1 MTASDGRPGG
11 RQVISWALYDWA
23 NSAFATTVLA
33 GFFPLFFKKYWSSG
47 SDVTVSTFQLGVANA
62 AASLAVALLAPVL
75 GAIADRSGA
84 RKRYLLLFA
93 GMGIVMT
100 GCLALV
106 AQGQW
111 PFAIAIYMLALVGFS
126 GANVFYDALILDA
139 APHGR
144 IDRVSALGFALGYLG
159 GGVLFSANV
168 AMTLW
173 PGTFGLADATAAVK
187 LSFVS
192 VAVWWALFSLPL
204 LFFFR
209 EVPLS
214 ERVTGWA
221 AVKSGFVQIAG
232 TFHALRHM
240 RVVLVF
246 LFAYWL
252 YIDGVHTVIR
262 MAIDYGLA
270 IGLNANDLIVALLLT
285 QFIGF
290 PSAILFGRLSEGIG
304 AKPGIF
310 IGLGVYIFACV
321 WGYSMTESW
330 EFYVLAGVIGLVQ
343 GGVQALSRGLYAR
356 LIPANKSGEFFG
368 FYNMLGKFAAILGPL
383 IMGVVSVTTGNPRL
397 SILAII
403 VLFVA
408 GGGLLLAVNER
419 EGVEHAHALAR
430 I

>member
-1 MTASDGRPGG
+1 MTASHGRPGG

-33 GFFPLFFKKYWSSG
+33 GFFPLFFKRYWSSA
-47 SDVTVSTFQLGVANA
+47 SDVTVSTFQLGLANA
-62 AASLAVALLAPVL
+62 GASLVVAVLAPVL

-93 GMGIVMT
+93 AMGVVMT

-111 PFAIAIYMLALVGFS
+111 PLAIFIYLFALVGFS
-126 GANVFYDALILDA
+126 GGNIFYDALLLDA

-144 IDRVSALGFALGYLG
+144 IDRVSALGYALGYLG
-159 GGVLFSANV
+159 GGLLFAVNV

-173 PGTFGLADATAAVK
+173 PAAFGLADATVAVK
-187 LSFVS
+187 ISFLS
-192 VAVWWALFSLPL
+192 VALWWAVFSLPL
-204 LFFFR
+204 LLHFR

-214 ERVTGWA
+214 EPVTGLT
-221 AVKSGFVQIAG
+221 AVRAGLEQLAG
-232 TFHALRHM
+232 TFRMLRHM
-240 RVVLVF
+240 RVVF
-246 LFAYWL
+246 LFLLAYWL
-252 YIDGVHTVIR
+252 YIDGVYTVIR

-270 IGLNANDLIVALLLT
+270 IGLNANDLIAALLLT
-285 QFIGF
+285 QFVGF
-290 PSAILFGRLSEGIG
+290 PAAVVYGRLGELAGTKAAILV
-304 AKPGIF
+304 
-310 IGLGVYIFACV
+310 GLGAYIFACA
-321 WGYSMTESW
+321 WAYFMRESW
-330 EFYVLAGVIGLVQ
+330 EFFVLAVLIGLVQ
-343 GGVQALSRGLYAR
+343 GGVQALSRSLYAR

-383 IMGVVSVTTGNPRL
+383 LVGVASVSTGEPRL

-403 VLFVA
+403 VLLVI
-408 GGGLLLAVNER
+408 GGALLLAVNER

-430 I
+430 A

>member
-1 MTASDGRPGG
+1 MTTADGRPAH
-11 RQVISWALYDWA
+11 RQVVSWALYDWA

-33 GFFPLFFKKYWSSG
+33 GFFPLLFKKYWSAG
-47 SDVTVSTFQLGVANA
+47 SDVTTSTFQLGVANA
-62 AASLAVALLAPVL
+62 VASLVVAVLAPVL

-111 PFAIAIYMLALVGFS
+111 PYAVAIYVFAVVGFS
-126 GANVFYDALILDA
+126 GANVFYDALLLDA
-139 APHGR
+139 APHGQ
-144 IDRVSALGFALGYLG
+144 IDRVSAFGFALGYLG
-159 GGVLFSANV
+159 GGVLFSVNV

-173 PGTFGLADATAAVK
+173 PGSFGLANATAAVK
-187 LSFVS
+187 ISFLS

-204 LFFFR
+204 LLYFR

-214 ERVTGWA
+214 ERVAGWA
-221 AVKSGFVQIAG
+221 AVKSGFAQIAG
-232 TFHALRHM
+232 TFRALRHM
-240 RVVLVF
+240 RVVLMF
-246 LFAYWL
+246 LLAYWL

-262 MAIDYGLA
+262 MAVDYGLA

-290 PSAILFGRLSEGIG
+290 PAAVIFGRLAERIG
-304 AKPGIF
+304 AKAGILM
-310 IGLGVYIFACV
+310 GLVIYVFACI
-321 WGYSMTESW
+321 WAYSMRESW
-330 EFYVLAGVIGLVQ
+330 EFYGLAGIIGLVQ

-356 LIPANKSGEFFG
+356 LIPANKSGQFFG

-383 IMGVVSVTTGNPRL
+383 IMGVVSVSTGNPRL
-397 SILAII
+397 SILAIVI
-403 VLFVA
+403 LFVA
-408 GGGLLLAVNER
+408 GGGLLIAVNER
-419 EGVEHAHALAR
+419 DGVEHAHALTRA
-430 I
+430 

>member
-1 MTASDGRPGG
+1 MTSSDGRPGG

-33 GFFPLFFKKYWSSG
+33 GFFPLFFKKYWSAG

-62 AASLAVALLAPVL
+62 VASLVVALLAPVL

-93 GMGIVMT
+93 GMGVVMT

-106 AQGQW
+106 AEGQW
-111 PFAIAIYMLALVGFS
+111 PVAVAIYMFALVGFS
-126 GANVFYDALILDA
+126 GSNVFYDALLLDA

-159 GGVLFSANV
+159 GGVLFSFNV
-168 AMTLW
+168 ALTLW
-173 PGTFGLADATAAVK
+173 PGTFGLPDATAAVK
-187 LSFVS
+187 VSFLS
-192 VAVWWALFSLPL
+192 VAIWWALFSLPL
-204 LFFFR
+204 LIYFR

-214 ERVTGWA
+214 ERVGGWA
-221 AVKSGFVQIAG
+221 AVISGFSQLAG
-232 TFHALRHM
+232 TFRALRHM
-240 RVVLVF
+240 RVVFVF
-246 LFAYWL
+246 LLAYWL

-262 MAIDYGLA
+262 MAVDYGLA
-270 IGLNANDLIVALLLT
+270 IGFDANDLIVALLLT

-290 PSAILFGRLSEGIG
+290 PAALIFGRLGERTG
-304 AKPGIF
+304 AKTAILM
-310 IGLGVYIFACV
+310 GLGVYIFACV
-321 WGYSMTESW
+321 WAYSMREAW

-343 GGVQALSRGLYAR
+343 GGVQALSRALYAR

-383 IMGVVSVTTGNPRL
+383 IIGVVSVTTGDPRL
-397 SILAII
+397 SILAVI

-408 GGGLLLAVNER
+408 GGALLLAVNER
-419 EGVEHAHALAR
+419 DGVEHAHALAR
-430 I
+430 V

>member
-106 AQGQW
+106 AEGQW
-111 PFAIAIYMLALVGFS
+111 PFAIAIYMFALVGFS

-173 PGTFGLADATAAVK
+173 PGAFGLADATAAVK

-270 IGLNANDLIVALLLT
+270 IGLNANDLIVALLKT

-290 PSAILFGRLSEGIG
+290 PCALLFGRLGESIG
-304 AKPGIF
+304 AKAGIL

-383 IMGVVSVTTGNPRL
+383 IMGVVSVTTGDPRL

>member
-1 MTASDGRPGG
+1 MPTADGRPAQ
-11 RQVISWALYDWA
+11 RRVISWALYDWA

-33 GFFPLFFKKYWSSG
+33 GFFPLFFKKYWSAG

-62 AASLAVALLAPVL
+62 VASLVVALLAPIL

-93 GMGIVMT
+93 GMGVVMT
-100 GCLALV
+100 GSLALV

-111 PFAIAIYMLALVGFS
+111 PYAVAIYMFALIGFS
-126 GANVFYDALILDA
+126 GANVFYDALLLDA
-139 APHGR
+139 APHGK
-144 IDRVSALGFALGYLG
+144 IDRVSAFGFALGYLG
-159 GGVLFSANV
+159 GGVLFSVNV

-173 PGTFGLADATAAVK
+173 PTSFGLADATAAVK
-187 LSFVS
+187 VSFLS
-192 VAVWWALFSLPL
+192 VAIWWALFSLPL
-204 LFFFR
+204 LLYFR

-214 ERVTGWA
+214 QRVTGWA
-221 AVKSGFVQIAG
+221 AIRSGLTQIAG
-232 TFHALRHM
+232 TFRALRHM

-246 LFAYWL
+246 LLAYWL

-262 MAIDYGLA
+262 MAVDYGLA

-290 PSAILFGRLSEGIG
+290 PAAVLFGRLGERIG
-304 AKPGIF
+304 AKTGILL
-310 IGLGVYIFACV
+310 GLGVYIFACV
-321 WGYSMTESW
+321 WGYSMSESW
-330 EFYVLAGVIGLVQ
+330 EFYVLAGIIGLVQ

-383 IMGVVSVTTGNPRL
+383 IMGTVSIATGDPRL

-403 VLFVA
+403 ILFVA
-408 GGGLLLAVNER
+408 GGALLLAVNER
-419 EGVEHAHALAR
+419 DGVEHAHALTRA
-430 I
+430 

>member
-1 MTASDGRPGG
+1 MTTSHGRPGG

-33 GFFPLFFKKYWSSG
+33 GFFPLFFKKYWSAG
-47 SDVTVSTFQLGVANA
+47 SDVSVSTFQLGVANA
-62 AASLAVALLAPVL
+62 TASLVVALLAPVL
-75 GAIADRSGA
+75 GAIADCSGA

-93 GMGIVMT
+93 GMGVVMT

-106 AQGQW
+106 AEGQW
-111 PFAIAIYMLALVGFS
+111 PVAVAIYLFALVGFS
-126 GANVFYDALILDA
+126 GSNVFYDALLLDA

-159 GGVLFSANV
+159 GGVLFSFNV
-168 AMTLW
+168 ALTLW
-173 PGTFGLADATAAVK
+173 PETFGLPDAAAAVK
-187 LSFVS
+187 ISFLS
-192 VAVWWALFSLPL
+192 VAIWWALFSLPL

-209 EVPLS
+209 EIPLS
-214 ERVTGWA
+214 ERVGGWA
-221 AVKSGFVQIAG
+221 AVNAGFAQLMG
-232 TFHALRHM
+232 TLRALRHM

-246 LFAYWL
+246 LVAYWL

-270 IGLNANDLIVALLLT
+270 IGLEANDLIVALLLT
-285 QFIGF
+285 QFVGF
-290 PSAILFGRLSEGIG
+290 PAALIFGRLGERIG
-304 AKPGIF
+304 AKIAIL
-310 IGLGVYIFACV
+310 IGLGVYVFACV
-321 WGYSMTESW
+321 WGYFIRESW

-343 GGVQALSRGLYAR
+343 GGVQALSRALYAR

-383 IMGVVSVTTGNPRL
+383 IMGVVSIATGNPRL

-408 GGGLLLAVNER
+408 GGALLVAVNER
-419 EGVEHAHALAR
+419 DGVERAHILAR
-430 I
+430 V